1 MTAEELPVE
10 TATSLAITGS
20 SKLDRNL
27 ILGEFLNRF
36 ESNFQMWESG
46 ADFID
51 SYSAVCATL
60 GRQVQIEVVGRE
72 NRTGKAETINKIGAL
87 MLDDGF
93 EVNVG
98 DVVHLR

>member
-1 MTAEELPVE
+1 MNSVIIDSFTY
-10 TATSLAITGS
+10 S
-20 SKLDRNL
+20 
-27 ILGEFLNRF
+27 F
-36 ESNFQMWESG
+36 EVNFDKWDSG

-60 GRQVQIEVVGRE
+60 GRQVQVEVNGRA
-72 NRTGKAETINKIGAL
+72 NRTGKALAINKIGAL

>member
-10 TATSLAITGS
+10 TATSIGLMGS
-20 SKLDRNL
+20 TKLDRNL
-27 ILGEFLNRF
+27 LLANFLNLF
-36 ESNFQMWESG
+36 EVNFEKWDEG
-46 ADFID
+46 GDFID
-51 SYSAVCATL
+51 RYSAVCATL
-60 GRQVQIEVVGRE
+60 GRQVQIEVIGRA
-72 NRTGKAETINKIGAL
+72 NRTGKALTINKVGAL